1 LQLPASTPPY
11 LVVLSPFFIPL
22 SPVILLSRHPREGGD
37 GALGEELVQ
46 QEAGEEDLPPAR
58 LNLAAAWRDSAA
70 TATTPPALGL
80 CRISR
85 SGGRPGRRERRRRPG
100 RGRGDDGSGGSGRA
114 HRPRHR
120 TPPGGGRISPGANPA
135 AAA

>member
-70 TATTPPALGL
+70 TATTPPAAGTLPDFALG
-80 CRISR
+80 
-85 SGGRPGRRERRRRPG
+85 GAAREEGEATAPQERKR
-100 RGRGDDGSGGSGRA
+100 
-114 HRPRHR
+114 
-120 TPPGGGRISPGANPA
+120 
-135 AAA
+135 

>member
-1 LQLPASTPPY
+1 LCSRRPGRKTCRLLASTSPP
-11 LVVLSPFFIPL
+11 P
-22 SPVILLSRHPREGGD
+22 GGTP
-37 GALGEELVQ
+37 
-46 QEAGEEDLPPAR
+46 LPPR
-58 LNLAAAWRDSAA
+58 PHRR
-70 TATTPPALGL
+70 PLGL

-114 HRPRHR
+114 HRPRRR